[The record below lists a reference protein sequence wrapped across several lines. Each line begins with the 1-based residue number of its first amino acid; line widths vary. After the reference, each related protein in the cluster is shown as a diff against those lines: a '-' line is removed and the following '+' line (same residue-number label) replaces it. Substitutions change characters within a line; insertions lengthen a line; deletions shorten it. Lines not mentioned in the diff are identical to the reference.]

1 MLRSLRVSNYI
12 LIGSLETSF
21 PEGLSII
28 SGETGAGKSILLG
41 ALTLVL
47 GGKGDASM
55 IGPAGDNCVVEAEFG
70 LTPQVEAFLK
80 ENDLPQEPDGIVL
93 RRVVSKSGR
102 SRSFLCDEPVA
113 AATLQELAG
122 LLVDIHSQHQTLRLQ
137 DRMFR
142 LEALDLYAG
151 ASAER
156 EKCAGLWSALQESD
170 RRLRDIME
178 AKERARKEED
188 YNRALLEKLQEA
200 RLQSGELQELE
211 EEQKRLAHAEELME
225 TLSEA
230 GGILSSE
237 DYSPAMQLRQVQKLL
252 EKAGKFIGPME
263 DLARRLEAVRV
274 ETEDIEADVEA
285 QLSRLDVSPAR
296 LEQVDARLSLLYSLM
311 QKHGVQTVEEL
322 IAQREELEAAVAYT
336 DSLEEEEKAAAQQVE
351 RLQKQYRESAG
362 KLHALREKASAAFAA
377 SIQKQLRALDLDH
390 AVFLVAL
397 SPAAAGPTGEDA
409 VDFLFSSTGKEP
421 GDVARTASGGEL
433 SRIMLSLKA
442 CMAAFRKMPTLV
454 FDEIDTGVSGSTA
467 DKMGSLVCSMG
478 SRMQV
483 IAITHLPQVAAKGHA
498 HFLVSR
504 KADVTS
510 MRLLDSQ
517 DRVMEIARM
526 LSGASITPAAIENAK
541 SLLG

>member
-41 ALTLVL
+41 ALALVL

-55 IGPAGDNCVVEAEFG
+55 IGPAGENCVVEADFS
-70 LTPQVEAFLK
+70 LTPEVEDFLK
-80 ENDLPQEPDGIVL
+80 ENDLPWDPEGIVL
-93 RRVVSKSGR
+93 RRVVSRSGR

-113 AATLQELAG
+113 AGILQELAG

-142 LEALDLYAG
+142 LEALDLYAR

-156 EKCAGLWSALQESD
+156 ETCAGLWNKLQEAKG
-170 RRLRDIME
+170 RLESIRE
-178 AKERARKEED
+178 TKERAQREED
-188 YNRALLEKLQEA
+188 YNRALAEKLQEA
-200 RLQSGELQELE
+200 NLQPGELPELE

-230 GGILSSE
+230 DGILSSE
-237 DYSPAMQLRQVQKLL
+237 EYSPAMQLRQVQRLL

-263 DLARRLEAVRV
+263 ALGQRLEAARLEV
-274 ETEDIEADVEA
+274 EDIEADVAA
-285 QLSRLDVSPAR
+285 QLTRLDVSPSR
-296 LEQVDARLSLLYSLM
+296 LEQVESRLSLLYSLM

-322 IAQREELEAAVAYT
+322 IEERDQLTAAVEYAS
-336 DSLEEEEKAAAQQVE
+336 SLEEEEKAAVKELE
-351 RLQKQYRESAG
+351 RLQGLYSASAG
-362 KLHALREKASAAFAA
+362 KLHSMREKSSAQFAET
-377 SIQKQLRALDLDH
+377 IEKQLHGLDLDH
-390 AVFLVAL
+390 AAFNVAL
-397 SPAAAGPTGEDA
+397 SPAAAGPTGEDV

-421 GDVARTASGGEL
+421 RDVAKAASGGEL

-442 CMAAFRKMPTLV
+442 CMAGFRKMPTLV

-478 SRMQV
+478 ANMQV
-483 IAITHLPQVAAKGHA
+483 IAITHLPQVAAKGNA

-510 MRLLDSQ
+510 MHLLDGEG
-517 DRVMEIARM
+517 RIMEIARM

-541 SLLG
+541 ALLG

>member
-55 IGPAGDNCVVEAEFG
+55 IGPAGENCVVEAEFT
-70 LTPQVEAFLK
+70 LTPEVESFLR
-80 ENDLPQEPDGIVL
+80 ENDLPWDNEGIVL

-113 AATLQELAG
+113 ATVLQELAG

-137 DRMFR
+137 DRAFR
-142 LEALDLYAG
+142 MEALDLFAG

-156 EKCAGLWSALQESD
+156 ETCAGLWNSLQEAKRHLEGVRES
-170 RRLRDIME
+170 
-178 AKERARKEED
+178 KERAQREED
-188 YNRALLEKLQEA
+188 YNRALVEKLQEA
-200 RLQSGELQELE
+200 NLQPGELPELE

-237 DYSPAMQLRQVQKLL
+237 EYSPAMQLKQVQRLL
-252 EKAGKFIGPME
+252 EKAGKFIGPMQG
-263 DLARRLEAVRV
+263 LAERLEQARLEV
-274 ETEDIEADVEA
+274 EDIDADVQA
-285 QLSRLDVSPAR
+285 QLTRLDVSPAR
-296 LEQVDARLSLLYSLM
+296 LEQVESRLSLLYSLL

-322 IAQREELEAAVAYT
+322 ITERDALAAAVEYAS
-336 DSLEEEEKAAAQQVE
+336 SLEEEEKSAIKEVE
-351 RLQKQYRESAG
+351 RLQGLYAASAG
-362 KLHALREKASAAFAA
+362 KLHTLREKASSKFAG
-377 SIQKQLRALDLDH
+377 SIEAQLHGLDLEG
-390 AVFLVAL
+390 ATFKVAL
-397 SPAAAGPTGEDA
+397 SPAPAGPTGEDA
-409 VDFLFSSTGKEP
+409 VEFLFSSTGKEP
-421 GDVARTASGGEL
+421 RDVAKAASGGEL

-442 CMAAFRKMPTLV
+442 CMANFRKMPTLV

-478 SRMQV
+478 TRMQV
-483 IAITHLPQVAAKGHA
+483 IAITHLPQVAAKGNA

-510 MRLLDSQ
+510 MHLLDSEG
-517 DRVMEIARM
+517 RVMEIARM

-541 SLLG
+541 TLLG

>member
-41 ALTLVL
+41 ALALVL
-47 GGKGDASM
+47 GGKGDVSM
-55 IGPAGDNCVVEAEFG
+55 AGPAGDSCIVEAEFT
-70 LTPQVEAFLK
+70 LTPEVKAFLQ
-80 ENDLPQEPDGIVL
+80 ENDLPFDDEGIVL

-113 AATLQELAG
+113 AATLQELAS

-142 LEALDLYAG
+142 LEALDLFAG
-151 ASAER
+151 AGAER
-156 EKCAGLWSALQESD
+156 ETCAGLWSSLQEA
-170 RRLRDIME
+170 RRHLESIRE
-178 AKERARKEED
+178 TKERAQREEA
-188 YNRALLEKLQEA
+188 YNRALAEKLQEA
-200 RLQSGELQELE
+200 GLQPGELQDLE

-230 GGILSSE
+230 NGILSSE
-237 DYSPAMQLRQVQKLL
+237 EYSPALQLRQAEKLL
-252 EKAGKFIGPME
+252 AKAGKFIGPME
-263 DLARRLEAVRV
+263 GLVQRLEAARV
-274 ETEDIEADVEA
+274 EVEDIEADVEA
-285 QLSRLDVSPAR
+285 QLARLDVSPSR
-296 LEQVDARLSLLYSLM
+296 LEQVESRLSLLYSLM
-311 QKHGVQTVEEL
+311 QKHGVKTVEEL
-322 IAQREELEAAVAYT
+322 ISERDALAAAVEYAS
-336 DSLEEEEKAAAQQVE
+336 SLEEEEKAAAKEVE
-351 RLQKQYRESAG
+351 RLQGLYAKSAG
-362 KLHALREKASAAFAA
+362 KLHSLREESSGQFGET
-377 SIQKQLRALDLDH
+377 IQKQLHSLDLDH
-390 AVFLVAL
+390 AAFSVSLA
-397 SPAAAGPTGEDA
+397 PAAAGPTGEDA

-421 GDVARTASGGEL
+421 RDVAKAASGGEL

-442 CMAAFRKMPTLV
+442 CMANFRKMPTLV

-478 SRMQV
+478 ERMQV
-483 IAITHLPQVAAKGHA
+483 IAITHLPQVAAKGNA
-498 HFLVSR
+498 HYLVSR

-510 MRLLDSQ
+510 MHLLDGEG
-517 DRVMEIARM
+517 RIMEIARM

>member
-41 ALTLVL
+41 ALALVL

-55 IGPAGDNCVVEAEFG
+55 IGPAGENCVVEADFS
-70 LTPQVEAFLK
+70 LTPEVKAFLK
-80 ENDLPQEPDGIVL
+80 ENDLPWDDESIVL
-93 RRVVSKSGR
+93 RRVVSRSGR

-113 AATLQELAG
+113 AGTLQELAG

-156 EKCAGLWSALQESD
+156 ETCAGLWNKLQEAK
-170 RRLRDIME
+170 RRLETIRE
-178 AKERARKEED
+178 TKERARREED
-188 YNRALLEKLQEA
+188 YNRALAEKLQEA
-200 RLQSGELQELE
+200 NLQPGELPELE
-211 EEQKRLAHAEELME
+211 DEQKRLAHAEELME

-230 GGILSSE
+230 DGILSSE

-263 DLARRLEAVRV
+263 ALGQRLEAARLEV
-274 ETEDIEADVEA
+274 EDIEADVAA
-285 QLSRLDVSPAR
+285 QLTRLDVSPSR
-296 LEQVDARLSLLYSLM
+296 LEQVESRLSLLYSLM
-311 QKHGVQTVEEL
+311 QKHGVKSVEEL
-322 IAQREELEAAVAYT
+322 IEERDQLTAAVEYAS
-336 DSLEEEEKAAAQQVE
+336 SLEEEEKTAVKEVE
-351 RLQKQYRESAG
+351 KLHGQYATSAG
-362 KLHALREKASAAFAA
+362 KLHSMREKSSAKFAET
-377 SIQKQLRALDLDH
+377 IEKQLHGLDLDH
-390 AVFLVAL
+390 AAFKVAL
-397 SPAAAGPTGEDA
+397 SPAAAGPTGEDI

-421 GDVARTASGGEL
+421 RDVAKAASGGEL

-442 CMAAFRKMPTLV
+442 CMAGFRKMPTLV

-478 SRMQV
+478 ANMQV
-483 IAITHLPQVAAKGHA
+483 IAITHLPQVAAKGNA

-510 MRLLDSQ
+510 MHLLDGEG
-517 DRVMEIARM
+517 RIMEIARM

>member
-55 IGPAGDNCVVEAEFG
+55 IGPAGDNCVVEAEFSM
-70 LTPQVEAFLK
+70 TPEVAAFLK
-80 ENDLPQEPDGIVL
+80 ENDLPEDPDGIVL

-151 ASAER
+151 ASALRQE
-156 EKCAGLWSALQESD
+156 CAGLWSSLQEAD
-170 RRLRDIME
+170 RHLKDIRE
-178 AKERARKEED
+178 AKDRARKEED

-200 RLQSGELQELE
+200 KLLSGELPELE

-225 TLSEA
+225 TLSQA

-237 DYSPAMQLRQVQKLL
+237 EYSPAMQLRQVQKLL

-263 DLARRLEAVRV
+263 ALAQRLEAARL
-274 ETEDIEADVEA
+274 EIEDIEADVEA
-285 QLSRLDVSPAR
+285 QLTRLDVSPAR
-296 LEQVDARLSLLYSLM
+296 LEQVDARLSMLYSLM

-322 IAQREELEAAVAYT
+322 IAQRDSLEATVAYT
-336 DSLEEEEKAAAQQVE
+336 DSLEEQENAAAAQVQK
-351 RLQKQYRESAG
+351 LQKQYRESAG
-362 KLHALREKASAAFAA
+362 KLHSLREKASAAFAG
-377 SIQKQLRALDLDH
+377 SIQKQLRALDLDN
-390 AVFLVAL
+390 AVFTVSL
-397 SPAAAGPTGEDA
+397 SPAPSGPTGEDA

-478 SRMQV
+478 ARMQV

-510 MRLLDSQ
+510 MRLLDSN

>member
-70 LTPQVEAFLK
+70 VTPQVEAFLR
-80 ENDLPQEPDGIVL
+80 ENDLPKEPDGIVL

-142 LEALDLYAG
+142 LEALDLYAA

-156 EKCAGLWSALQESD
+156 EKCAGLWSALQEAD
-170 RRLRDIME
+170 RRLRDIRE

-188 YNRALLEKLQEA
+188 YNRALLQKLQEA
-200 RLQSGELQELE
+200 ALQSGELPELE

-237 DYSPAMQLRQVQKLL
+237 EYSPAMQLRQVQRLL

-274 ETEDIEADVEA
+274 ETEDIEADVQA

-311 QKHGVQTVEEL
+311 QKHGVQTEEEL
-322 IAQREELEAAVAYT
+322 IARREELEVAVAYT
-336 DSLEEEEKAAAQQVE
+336 DSLEEEEESAVLHLEQ
-351 RLQKQYRESAG
+351 LQEQYRKCAG
-362 KLHALREKASAAFAA
+362 KLHELREKASASFGA
-377 SIQKQLRALDLDH
+377 SIQKQLRALDLDN
-390 AVFLVAL
+390 AVFRVAL
-397 SPAAAGPTGEDA
+397 SPSAAGPTGEDA

-421 GDVARTASGGEL
+421 GDVARNASGGEL

-442 CMAAFRKMPTLV
+442 CMATFRKMPTLV

-478 SRMQV
+478 SKMQV

-517 DRVMEIARM
+517 ERVMEIARM